1 MPVPGSGKQQI
12 WPDVVWCFTVSWLRQ
27 RRYKSPVHLKLLRYW
42 RPYLSA
48 HARKDS
54 HLHELLQTV
63 THKRVSFL
71 RCKPKTQ
78 LPSTIAL

>member
-54 HLHELLQTV
+54 HLHELLQTDAILWDGYFIP
-63 THKRVSFL
+63 FL
-71 RCKPKTQ
+71 SVIT
-78 LPSTIAL
+78 TWEN